1 MTENTSNKN
10 SEVVAAP
17 EKSAANTK
25 LEQKSWP
32 FIYLVLGIVL
42 SIEGTIIPMTFKQF
56 LTFATVSFVTI
67 VVFLYNGP
75 LQNWIARLRRFK
87 NVTH

>member
-1 MTENTSNKN
+1 MTENTSKKN

-67 VVFLYNGP
+67 VVFLYNEP

-87 NVTH
+87 SVTH